1 MSNAQLC
8 VCPCVCSW
16 SCLRCFCIPVGKFIF
31 EQSYTH
37 SFCNGFAC
45 IIEVFFVYFTHIT
58 TLWRIFPYMALL
70 LEYLMWCIWHATDPS
85 LCGICTLP
93 DAFFFKVSISTF
105 FKTES
110 LSAWRSSNHP
120 FFFFFC
126 SFSLIGKR
134 PWENAS
140 KDGREMLC
148 VKSEPDWNSQHHK
161 YIGTVCA
168 LSATLCSHH
177 SKTFS
182 LWFVLVSHFLWTRR
196 FLWDISHKVCVLRRS
211 FLHCRNSDTDRQ
223 LS

>member
-1 MSNAQLC
+1 MYFLC
-8 VCPCVCSW
+8 TSLTP
-16 SCLRCFCIPVGKFIF
+16 
-31 EQSYTH
+31 H
-37 SFCNGFAC
+37 SHHNVMADFSLHGLAIRISHVMHLAC
-45 IIEVFFVYFTHIT
+45 HRSIT
-58 TLWRIFPYMALL
+58 
-70 LEYLMWCIWHATDPS
+70 
-85 LCGICTLP
+85 CGICTLP

-120 FFFFFC
+120 IFFFC

-140 KDGREMLC
+140 KEGREMLC

-161 YIGTVCA
+161 YMGTVCA

-196 FLWDISHKVCVLRRS
+196 FLWDISHKVCVLRTS
-211 FLHCRNSDTDRQ
+211 FLHCQNSDTDRQ